1 LRTAARARRPQ
12 TMDQYIDLLG
22 LPSDGALRASVGLAS
37 NVDDVERLLAFVQAT
52 YTDRAADTTG
62 LAPGGLLGHRSSL
75 GAVLERRRQRQ
86 REGPA
91 SPAATADPVPRAA
104 RPAADRVSQCPRSRV
119 RGPAPGIRSGRP
131 GTMDSWWS
139 PAGCP

>member
-1 LRTAARARRPQ
+1 MNVALTGEALARRCRIPLGISRKVTRPALRTAARARRPQ

-62 LAPGGLLGHRSSL
+62 LAPR
-75 GAVLERRRQRQ
+75 
-86 REGPA
+86 
-91 SPAATADPVPRAA
+91 RAA
-104 RPAADRVSQCPRSRV
+104 RPPILTGRRARTPPPAAARRPSVPGGHRRPRPP
-119 RGPAPGIRSGRP
+119 RGPAGSR
-131 GTMDSWWS
+131 
-139 PAGCP
+139 